1 MTMYNDMLTNKRMAI
16 LVVIVQLC
24 LLSALVFFPN
34 SIIAILAIL
43 SFLLAA
49 AVWRF
54 GFILKPILTRQAH
67 MVEGFGRYEIPP
79 QQDVIVK
86 KDGNNYYATTFLL
99 VRFTQ
104 SSTEKTPDQIAM
116 IKQSYERALSSLNY
130 VYKISNMV
138 CPVDLT
144 PHVDKIKEKRSKAEA
159 RMSELISLPASSNT
173 GSEIALIKREIE
185 SCENQLQKI
194 QAGERPMKVMNYA
207 MTTASSH
214 SKDDAVAKV
223 KQQATELKTV
233 ISSTLDT
240 EVMPLAGDDMK
251 RCFEWEYMLP
261 GKSQIE
267 EFLY

>member
-1 MTMYNDMLTNKRMAI
+1 MYNDILTNKRMAI
-16 LVVIVQLC
+16 VIVLVQIG
-24 LLSALVFFPN
+24 LLGALILYPN
-34 SIIAILAIL
+34 PIIAMVAIL
-43 SFLLAA
+43 SFLAAA

-54 GFILKPILTRQAH
+54 GFIIKPIITKHTH
-67 MVEGFGRYEIPP
+67 MLEGFGKYEIPA

-86 KDGNNYYATTFLL
+86 KEGNNYHATSYLL

-104 SSTEKTPDQIAM
+104 SATEKTPDQIAVTR
-116 IKQSYERALSSLNY
+116 QSYERALSSLNY

-144 PHVDKIKEKRSKAEA
+144 PHVDRIKERRSKAES
-159 RMSELISLPASSNT
+159 RLSEISSLPPSSNT
-173 GSEIALIKREIE
+173 GSEMALLKREVE

-194 QAGERPMKVMNYA
+194 QSGERPMRVVNFA

-214 SKDDAVAKV
+214 SKDDAIARV
-223 KQQATELKTV
+223 KQQAAELKTV
-233 ISSTLDT
+233 VSSTLDT
-240 EVMPLAGDDMK
+240 EVIQLTGDEMK

-261 GKSQIE
+261 GKEQTE